1 MRHGGGK
8 RCKMEACGKSAQG
21 STDFCKAHGGGKRC
35 VWGACEKFA
44 RGRSGL
50 CAAHST
56 MMMVSSKEGSGG
68 MIGSGL
74 FRGIVSST
82 SAAMTTT
89 MGSSDHSS
97 SGVSVVSDC
106 VDSADNAEHRQQQPL
121 IPPQVLV
128 PRDMKVDSVDGGA
141 QGNGFGFVIPEG
153 RVHGGGLMSL
163 LGGSIRN
170 TVNGGGV

>member
-1 MRHGGGK
+1 
-8 RCKMEACGKSAQG
+8 
-21 STDFCKAHGGGKRC
+21 
-35 VWGACEKFA
+35 
-44 RGRSGL
+44 
-50 CAAHST
+50 
-56 MMMVSSKEGSGG
+56 

-89 MGSSDHSS
+89 TMRNSDQSS
-97 SGVSVVSDC
+97 SGVSAVSDC
-106 VDSADNAEHRQQQPL
+106 TESADNGELRRQLL

-128 PRDMKVDSVDGGA
+128 PMNMKADSANGGM
-141 QGNGFGFVIPEG
+141 GKGFGFVIPEG

-170 TVNGGGV
+170 ALDEGRI